1 MAKRADAAMRKGALG
16 EINSKFS
23 SMLPLFI
30 ITVCIVFS
38 FVFTVLTVPLGP
50 TTWDIK
56 FVFIM
61 LLVVT
66 TTVAST
72 VSVMFYVFIL
82 NKQNGNG
89 KRRRR

>member
-1 MAKRADAAMRKGALG
+1 MAKRADAAMKKGEA
-16 EINSKFS
+16 NNRFS

-50 TTWDIK
+50 ITADIK

-61 LLVVT
+61 MLVVT
-66 TTVAST
+66 TTVASV
-72 VSVMFYVFIL
+72 VSVMFYLFML
-82 NKQNGNG
+82 NKHNGNG
-89 KRRRR
+89 RRRRR

>member
-1 MAKRADAAMRKGALG
+1 MKKGALG
-16 EINSKFS
+16 EVNSRFS
-23 SMLPLFI
+23 GMLPLFI

-56 FVFIM
+56 FIFIM
-61 LLVVT
+61 MLVVT

-72 VSVMFYVFIL
+72 VSVMFYVFML
-82 NKQNGNG
+82 DRHNG
-89 KRRRR
+89 KNRRRRR